1 VPYRRPAIASLT
13 RTLGTLLAAA
23 LLVLPLAALTAPP
36 VAARSPAQAGGA
48 AAASPVGEP
57 VTAGQQPSAHYLDW
71 MAHAD
76 DPVSLAPGGPAT
88 IPFRPRPGD
97 RWRVGG
103 QSPVALPAARPA
115 AAGLRTGPAAA
126 GTEVEAAAQV
136 DPNGLR
142 REVFG
147 FLPYWELSDADLRLD
162 YSVLS
167 TIGYFGVGA
176 DAQGRLVKAES
187 DGTRTAGWS
196 GWTSS
201 RLTQV
206 IDDAHRAGTRV
217 VLVIQRFSWTTSQRG
232 ETVALLSSAD
242 ARQALAT
249 EIALAVR
256 ERGIDG
262 VNLDF
267 EPVPTGQRDS
277 FVAFVL
283 TLRQALDAQ
292 APGYQLTFDATGEI
306 ANYDV
311 TALTAAGAAD
321 AVLVMGY
328 DYRTASAAKAG
339 SIAPLDGTRYDLA
352 DTVDAYLART
362 TADKLIL
369 ALPWYGRAWST
380 VSDDLHAATQ
390 AQGAKYGYSGS
401 VTYENA
407 VVLAAEHGR
416 RFDPLEQSAW
426 FAYQRQ
432 NCDTC
437 PTTWR
442 QVYYDDP
449 ESLGA
454 KYDLVN
460 RSNLRGTGIWAL
472 GYDGDRTELTAT
484 LAAKFLTD
492 RTPPSAGVVD
502 LPDTVKTA
510 AFTVSWLVVDD
521 WSGVTGTD
529 VQVSTDGGPW
539 VDWVAGVATT
549 SVVFVGQNGHGYS
562 FRVRA
567 RDGRGNTSPWD
578 VTSVWSASPAL
589 AEGGFGRV
597 ATDRL
602 NMREGPSTSAATL
615 GTMPVDTLLA
625 LVEGPVSAGGYS
637 WFRAIGPIREWAPV
651 SRVQS
656 GFWVAASGSG
666 TQFLVP
672 VQAPNATTVS
682 PAATVGVGLAAIPG
696 TTVTVGGSVIL
707 RATSSLASAGQEIV
721 FGARPAGS
729 DAFAPIGTAIT
740 GASGSADLRVTVTA
754 GTSYQATLAGDGS
767 SGATSPVLTITV
779 VPKLSLRVAAGT
791 RTRLTTAY
799 GLTVTVR
806 SGSYVTLRVRLSPA
820 LANAAVQFFQRTGK
834 TGAWKRIT
842 TGRTDRTGTA
852 TWSRIMSVPYAATG
866 YGRYVYFMVRV
877 PAVAGYGETP
887 STAVR
892 VVATR

>member
-1 VPYRRPAIASLT
+1 MTAGASAGTRRWRSRRP
-13 RTLGTLLAAA
+13 
-23 LLVLPLAALTAPP
+23 
-36 VAARSPAQAGGA
+36 
-48 AAASPVGEP
+48 
-57 VTAGQQPSAHYLDW
+57 
-71 MAHAD
+71 
-76 DPVSLAPGGPAT
+76 
-88 IPFRPRPGD
+88 
-97 RWRVGG
+97 
-103 QSPVALPAARPA
+103 RPA
-115 AAGLRTGPAAA
+115 AAGLRPEPSTA
-126 GTEVEAAAQV
+126 GAGLGAAAQV

-176 DAQGRLVKAES
+176 DGQGRLVKAES

-206 IDDAHRAGTRV
+206 IDEAHRAGTRV

-232 ETVALLSSAD
+232 ETVALLSSPD

-267 EPVPTGQRDS
+267 EPVPTGQRDN
-277 FVAFVL
+277 FVAFVR

-292 APGYQLTFDATGEI
+292 APGYQLTFDTTGEI

-339 SIAPLDGTRYDLA
+339 SIAPLDGRAYDLA

-380 VSDDLHAATQ
+380 VSDDLHAATR

-416 RFDPLEQSAW
+416 RYDQLEQSAW

-472 GYDGDRTELTAT
+472 GYDGDRPELAAT
-484 LAAKFLTD
+484 LAAKFLAD
-492 RTPPSAGVVD
+492 RTPPSAGIVD
-502 LPDTVKTA
+502 LPATVKTA
-510 AFTVSWLVVDD
+510 AFTVSWLAVDD
-521 WSGVTGTD
+521 WSGVTGND
-529 VQVSTDGGPW
+529 VQVSADGGPW
-539 VDWVAGVATT
+539 ADWDDRCRRHQRGVRGAERPRLLRSGFALVTGGEHGA
-549 SVVFVGQNGHGYS
+549 VGC
-562 FRVRA
+562 
-567 RDGRGNTSPWD
+567 DL
-578 VTSVWSASPAL
+578 VWSASPADRG
-589 AEGGFGRV
+589 GGFARV
-597 ATDRL
+597 SSDRL
-602 NMREGPSTSAATL
+602 NMRERPSTSAATM
-615 GTMPVDTLLA
+615 GTIPAGTLLA

-637 WFRAIGPIREWAPV
+637 WFRRQGPVP
-651 SRVQS
+651 S
-656 GFWVAASGSG
+656 G
-666 TQFLVP
+666 
-672 VQAPNATTVS
+672 
-682 PAATVGVGLAAIPG
+682 
-696 TTVTVGGSVIL
+696 
-707 RATSSLASAGQEIV
+707 R
-721 FGARPAGS
+721 R
-729 DAFAPIGTAIT
+729 
-740 GASGSADLRVTVTA
+740 
-754 GTSYQATLAGDGS
+754 
-767 SGATSPVLTITV
+767 
-779 VPKLSLRVAAGT
+779 
-791 RTRLTTAY
+791 
-799 GLTVTVR
+799 
-806 SGSYVTLRVRLSPA
+806 
-820 LANAAVQFFQRTGK
+820 
-834 TGAWKRIT
+834 
-842 TGRTDRTGTA
+842 
-852 TWSRIMSVPYAATG
+852 
-866 YGRYVYFMVRV
+866 
-877 PAVAGYGETP
+877 
-887 STAVR
+887 
-892 VVATR
+892 